1 MNIQLALDRMAIEE
15 AIGMAAA
22 AEEYVDWLEVGTSL
36 IKEFGMDSVRAM
48 KKAFPNKVIV
58 ADMKTNDNAQ
68 YECRLCFEAGADI
81 ATVMGTS
88 PLVTI
93 EACIAEAEKRG
104 KQMMIDLLHTTP
116 AQQEMLSRY
125 NAILCLH
132 TSKDEQELGTKQNR
146 ETGLQAGLKRA
157 VAGGITLESLPAY
170 KKMNPLVFI
179 IGSAITKAE
188 DPARAAAAFKQQL
201 NMEESK

>member
-1 MNIQLALDRMAIEE
+1 MNIQLALDRMTIEE

-116 AQQEMLSRY
+116 AQREILSRY

-132 TSKDEQELGTKQNR
+132 TSKDEQELGTKQNS

-157 VAGGITLESLPAY
+157 VAGGITLESLPVY

>member
-132 TSKDEQELGTKQNR
+132 TSKDEQELGTKQNSK
-146 ETGLQAGLKRA
+146 TGLQAGLKRA

>member
-1 MNIQLALDRMAIEE
+1 MNIQLALDRMTIEE

-22 AEEYVDWLEVGTSL
+22 AEEHADWLEVGTSL

-48 KKAFPNKVIV
+48 KKVFPNKVIV

-68 YECRLCFEAGADI
+68 YECQLCFEAGADI
-81 ATVMGTS
+81 ATVMGTA

-132 TSKDEQELGTKQNR
+132 TSKDEQELGTKQNS
-146 ETGLQAGLKRA
+146 ETGLQAGLKIA

-188 DPARAAAAFKQQL
+188 DPARAAAAFKQRL